1 MSSTCLVVGYSEGAA
16 LARGFRIQ
24 SVLTWRYRCVQPDCP
39 IIYAS
44 DAFCK
49 LTGYARDELVGR
61 NCRFLQG
68 PGTSAAQV
76 SIHVLSCLVY
86 HPQREQ
92 CCSA

>member
-1 MSSTCLVVGYSEGAA
+1 M
-16 LARGFRIQ
+16 
-24 SVLTWRYRCVQPDCP
+24 QPDCP

-76 SIHVLSCLVY
+76 LLILLHCKFPSLNVCTATAYKVHAV
-86 HPQREQ
+86 PNPG
-92 CCSA
+92 SALCRIV